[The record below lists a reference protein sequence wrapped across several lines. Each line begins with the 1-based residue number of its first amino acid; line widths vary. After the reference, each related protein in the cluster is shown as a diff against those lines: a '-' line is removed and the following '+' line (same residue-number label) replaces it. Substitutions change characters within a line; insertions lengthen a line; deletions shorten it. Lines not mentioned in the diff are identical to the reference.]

1 MGMWEQKPYKAKT
14 FRIANE
20 TETQNKKKKKKQLTC
35 KNKTNQKLKKKQ
47 LTRNKNEKWKIVVN
61 KQFSYPWL
69 KFYIR

>member
-1 MGMWEQKPYKAKT
+1 MRRNAHLQYFVVNRYMGMWEQKPYKAKT

-47 LTRNKNEKWKIVVN
+47 LTRNKNEK
-61 KQFSYPWL
+61 
-69 KFYIR
+69 